1 MAGENKY
8 TPFAQFD
15 LSVDITEGI
24 GGAKAQTYLNQ
35 YIQAIKNLTDESRAF
50 ASELK
55 RTKDK
60 ITQTVY
66 VEQSMV
72 EATKKSFKTIQERQS
87 ITRETATGFDTIV
100 PTSFS
105 LTSPEIEQVRFS
117 RKINDPYKRA
127 SVASYVARHGG
138 VIEKSLSKEGY
149 YDIIAPR
156 IPVGTSSSGETKY
169 FDTEIKRYIRR
180 INDAKKR
187 RDTKIAE
194 EKEAEKIRKEEEKAQ
209 SSLASGGGYG
219 GSSGRGSGG
228 SGFTKGLGSSLYGG
242 TRSALNFVRT
252 GVIAGVIITLMT
264 EIVKLLGS
272 IYSAVITVSR
282 EALSDATGG
291 MAYGLNDYEVR
302 RYRKFAQAK
311 DLPEDTFTKALH
323 NIQSSFA
330 NVNSIDF
337 KSLSEVAPLLQ
348 GKVSDVVARG
358 LPSGTTSKEVMSLV
372 FNDMVEAVISRATNL
387 GGTARDFD
395 ESFTSI
401 STMLEKTA
409 FKDLVPVLRR
419 FFYEYNNPATSES
432 DKKKMLDGGL
442 EGWIDML
449 STIIDATSMHS
460 QDRALASQLAMLA
473 KEVETLAGVL
483 KEGILV
489 SISGELLPV
498 LDSIN
503 TFLRRFMSP
512 DKEKE
517 AINNVRSTLIERSV
531 GLNQMKESITE
542 AGLYRKTKDE
552 LLSGITDYKKR
563 GIISGYLDTAV
574 DLASEGNFAQY
585 GAIYYALD
593 EEGRESFNKLVY
605 LKKLEKAVDD
615 SLDKI
620 NKELSSDNPKERPET
635 TPLAIQKKITDE
647 MIELGQNTTSYFVE
661 TLYDPKA
668 KGYISKRGSSNL
680 FGRTNIFGVT
690 EEGMLDQMGLP
701 RALTEMTKSGV
712 IQVINTMGGERAK
725 NRATFTGE
733 AYTSSEKSAM
743 RSYLETNA
751 VNLLT
756 QLYTDKEDALKAAD
770 RYVFAMKDGNITVTV
785 VDREGK
791 ELGSSSMKTEFFMQQ
806 EAQKIVVDADEYNI
820 ASKMGVKN

>member
-55 RTKDK
+55 RAKDK

-72 EATKKSFKTIQERQS
+72 EATKKSFKTIQERQA

-156 IPVGTSSSGETKY
+156 IPVGTSSSGEPKY
-169 FDTEIKRYIRR
+169 LDTEIKRNIRR

-187 RDTKIAE
+187 RDDKIAE
-194 EKEAEKIRKEEEKAQ
+194 EKEAEKIRREEEKAQ

-228 SGFTKGLGSSLYGG
+228 SGFTRGLGSSLHGG
-242 TRSALNFVRT
+242 TRGALNFVRT

-264 EIVKLLGS
+264 EVVKLLGS

-282 EALSDATGG
+282 EALSDATNG

-302 RYRKFAQAK
+302 RYRKFAQTK
-311 DLPEDTFTKALH
+311 DLPEDTFTNALH

-330 NVNSIDF
+330 NINSIDF
-337 KSLSEVAPLLQ
+337 KSLSEIAPLLQ

-372 FNDMVEAVISRATNL
+372 FNDMVDAVISRATNL
-387 GGTARDFD
+387 GGKARDFD

-419 FFYEYNNPATSES
+419 FFYEYNNPATSKG
-432 DKKKMLDGGL
+432 DKQKMLDGGL

-460 QDRALASQLAMLA
+460 QDRAIASQLAMLS

-489 SISGELLPV
+489 SISGALLPV

-503 TFLRRFMSP
+503 TFLRRLMSP
-512 DKEKE
+512 DKERE
-517 AINNVRSTLIERSV
+517 AISGVRGKLIERSV
-531 GLNQMKESITE
+531 DLNQMKESITE
-542 AGLYRKTKDE
+542 TGLYSKTKDE
-552 LLSGITDYKKR
+552 LLSGIKDYKKR
-563 GIISGYLDTAV
+563 GIISGSLDAAV
-574 DLASEGNFAQY
+574 DRASEGNFVQY

-593 EEGRESFNKLVY
+593 EKERMVFNKLVY

-615 SLDKI
+615 SLGKI
-620 NKELSSDNPKERPET
+620 SKELSSANPDEIPDT
-635 TPLAIQKKITDE
+635 TTLAIQQKITNE
-647 MIELGQNTTSYFVE
+647 IISLGQNAISHIVEPVFDPTSE
-661 TLYDPKA
+661 
-668 KGYISKRGSSNL
+668 GYIHKRLSSIL
-680 FGRTNIFGVT
+680 FGGTGMFGFT
-690 EEGMLDQMGLP
+690 EDGELNKIGLP
-701 RALTEMTKSGV
+701 RDLIELTKRGV
-712 IQVINTMGGERAK
+712 VQEINTMGGEREK
-725 NRATFTGE
+725 NRAAFTGE
-733 AYTSSEKSAM
+733 AHISSEKSAM
-743 RSYLETNA
+743 LSYLETNA
-751 VNLLT
+751 VILLR
-756 QLYTDKEDALKAAD
+756 QLYADKEDALKAAD
-770 RYVFAMKDGNITVTV
+770 RYVFAMNDGHITVTV

-791 ELGSSSMKTEFFMQQ
+791 ELGASSMKTEFFMQQ
-806 EAQKIVVDADEYNI
+806 GAQKMEVDADEYNI

>member
-55 RTKDK
+55 RAKDK

-66 VEQSMV
+66 VEQSMA
-72 EATKKSFKTIQERQS
+72 EATDKAFKTIQKRQS

-100 PTSFS
+100 PTRFS

-117 RKINDPYKRA
+117 RKINDPYKKA

-156 IPVGTSSSGETKY
+156 IPVGTSSSGEPKY
-169 FDTEIKRYIRR
+169 LDTEIKRNIRR

-187 RDTKIAE
+187 RDDKIAE
-194 EKEAEKIRKEEEKAQ
+194 EKEAEKLRREEEKAQ
-209 SSLASGGGYG
+209 SSLSSGGGYG

-228 SGFTKGLGSSLYGG
+228 SGGTKGLGSSLQGG
-242 TRSALNFVRT
+242 TRNALNFVRT

-264 EIVKLLGS
+264 EVVKLLGS
-272 IYSAVITVSR
+272 IYSAVITASR
-282 EALSDATGG
+282 EALSDATDG
-291 MAYGLNDYEVR
+291 MAYGLSDYEVR
-302 RYRKFAQAK
+302 RYRKFAQTK
-311 DLPEDTFTKALH
+311 DLPDDSFTKALH

-330 NVNSIDF
+330 NINSIDF
-337 KSLSEVAPLLQ
+337 KSLSEIAPLLQ
-348 GKVSDVVARG
+348 GKVSDVVSRG

-372 FNDMVEAVISRATNL
+372 FNDMVDAVISRATNL
-387 GGTARDFD
+387 GGKARDFD

-419 FFYEYNNPATSES
+419 FFYEYNNPATSKG

-460 QDRALASQLAMLA
+460 QDRAIASQLAMLS
-473 KEVETLAGVL
+473 KEVDTLAGVL

-489 SISGELLPV
+489 SLSGALLPV
-498 LDSIN
+498 LESIN
-503 TFLRRFMSP
+503 SFLRRFMSP

-517 AINNVRSTLIERSV
+517 AINNVRSNLIERSV

-542 AGLYRKTKDE
+542 AGMYSKTKGE
-552 LLSGITDYKKR
+552 LLSGIKDYKKR
-563 GIISGYLDTAV
+563 GIISGYLDDAV
-574 DLASEGNFAQY
+574 DLASEGHTAQY
-585 GAIYYALD
+585 GTIYYALD
-593 EEGRESFNKLVY
+593 EEGRALFNKLVY
-605 LKKLEKAVDD
+605 LKKLGKSVDD
-615 SLDKI
+615 SLGKI
-620 NKELSSDNPKERPET
+620 SKELSSANPNEKPET
-635 TPLAIQKKITDE
+635 TPLVIQRKITDE
-647 MIELGQNTTSYFVE
+647 MIKLGQDATSYFVE
-661 TLYDPKA
+661 PLFDPKSE
-668 KGYISKRGSSNL
+668 GYIHERRSS
-680 FGRTNIFGVT
+680 NIFGYTNRFGAT
-690 EEGMLDQMGLP
+690 EDGMLNQMGLP
-701 RALTEMTKSGV
+701 RTLTEMTRSGV
-712 IQVINTMGGERAK
+712 VQIINSMGDEREK

-733 AYTSSEKSAM
+733 AYLSSEKSAM
-743 RSYLETNA
+743 LSYLETNA
-751 VNLLT
+751 VSLLR
-756 QLYTDKEDALKAAD
+756 QLYTDKEDVLKAAD
-770 RYVFAMKDGNITVTV
+770 RYVFAMNDGNITVTV

-791 ELGSSSMKTEFFMQQ
+791 ELGTSSMKTEFFVQQ
-806 EAQKIVVDADEYNI
+806 GAQKMEVDADEYNI

>member
-55 RTKDK
+55 RAKDK

-72 EATKKSFKTIQERQS
+72 EATKKSFKTIQERQAT
-87 ITRETATGFDTIV
+87 TRETATGFDTII

-117 RKINDPYKRA
+117 RKINDPYKKA

-156 IPVGTSSSGETKY
+156 IPVGTSSSGEPKY
-169 FDTEIKRYIRR
+169 LDTEIKRNIRR

-187 RDTKIAE
+187 RDAKIAE
-194 EKEAEKIRKEEEKAQ
+194 EKEAEKLRREEEKAQ
-209 SSLASGGGYG
+209 SSLSSGGGYG

-228 SGFTKGLGSSLYGG
+228 SGFTKGLGSSLHGG

-264 EIVKLLGS
+264 EVVKLLGS

-282 EALSDATGG
+282 EALSDATDG
-291 MAYGLNDYEVR
+291 MAYGLSDYEVR

-311 DLPEDTFTKALH
+311 DLPEDTFTNALH

-330 NVNSIDF
+330 NINSIDF
-337 KSLSEVAPLLQ
+337 KSLSEIAPLLQ

-372 FNDMVEAVISRATNL
+372 FNDMVDAVISRATNL

-419 FFYEYNNPATSES
+419 FFYEYNNPATSKG
-432 DKKKMLDGGL
+432 DKQKMLDGGL

-460 QDRALASQLAMLA
+460 QDRAIASQLEMLS
-473 KEVETLAGVL
+473 KEVETLASVL

-489 SISGELLPV
+489 SISGALLPV

-517 AINNVRSTLIERSV
+517 AISNVRGTLIERSV
-531 GLNQMKESITE
+531 ELNQMKESITE
-542 AGLYRKTKDE
+542 AGLYSKTKDE
-552 LLSGITDYKKR
+552 LLSGIKDLKKR
-563 GIISGYLDTAV
+563 GIISGSLDNAV
-574 DLASEGNFAQY
+574 DLASKGNTAQY

-593 EEGRESFNKLVY
+593 EEGRAAFNNLVY
-605 LKKLEKAVDD
+605 LRKLEK
-615 SLDKI
+615 SLDNSLGKI
-620 NKELSSDNPKERPET
+620 NEELSRDNPNERPET
-635 TPLAIQKKITDE
+635 TSLVIQQEIADE
-647 MIELGQNTTSYFVE
+647 MIKLGRAATSSFVE
-661 TLYDPKA
+661 TLYDPKSE
-668 KGYISKRGSSNL
+668 GYIHKGGSNNL
-680 FGRTNIFGVT
+680 FGRTNMFGIT
-690 EEGMLDQMGLP
+690 EDGILNKMGLP
-701 RALTEMTKSGV
+701 RALTEMTKRGV
-712 IQVINTMGGERAK
+712 VQIINSMGGEREK
-725 NRATFTGE
+725 NRAAFTGE
-733 AYTSSEKSAM
+733 AHISSEKDTM

-756 QLYTDKEDALKAAD
+756 QLYIDKEDALKAAD
-770 RYVFAMKDGNITVTV
+770 RYVFAMNDGHITVTV

-791 ELGSSSMKTEFFMQQ
+791 ELGTSSMKTEFFMQQ
-806 EAQKIVVDADEYNI
+806 EAQKMVVDADEYNI